1 MLSGSGF
8 LLIGAAVWLVAIA
21 LILAFVA
28 GARDPWWV
36 ETLEEIDGLPEAGP
50 EEECP
55 RDRPSQDDQP

>member
-1 MLSGSGF
+1 MPSGSGF
-8 LLIGAAVWLVAIA
+8 LLIGAAAWLVAVVLLVA
-21 LILAFVA
+21 FLI

-50 EEECP
+50 EEESP